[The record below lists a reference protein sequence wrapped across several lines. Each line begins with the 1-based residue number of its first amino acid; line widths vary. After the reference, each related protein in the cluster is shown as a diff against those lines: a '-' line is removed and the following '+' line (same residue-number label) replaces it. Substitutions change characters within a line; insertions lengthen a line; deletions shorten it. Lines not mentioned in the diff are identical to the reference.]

1 MEKSEKLFKTAN
13 ALMPGGVNSPV
24 RAFRAVGGTP
34 KFIARAKGEFIWD
47 ADGKRYLD
55 FCGSWGPMILGH
67 SHHKVVSAITKQAKN
82 GMSFGAS
89 HENEIILA
97 KLIQEAFPSIEKV
110 RLTSSGTEAT
120 MSAIRLAR
128 GFTKRKKILK
138 CAGCYHGHGDSLL
151 VKAGS
156 GGATFGIP
164 NSAGV
169 PEELARLTL
178 TIPYNNIAALQKVLK
193 REGKNI
199 AAFILEPVPANIG
212 VLLPN
217 PGYLQSVRQL
227 TKKYGVLL
235 IFDEVIT
242 GFRIAFGGAQ
252 EYFNPHPSLSH
263 RERVGVRETDP
274 DLTCLGK
281 ILGGG
286 LPIGAFGGR
295 AELMNQLAPLG
306 PVYQAGTLSG
316 NPLAVGAG
324 IATLKELKQKG
335 FYEKLSVKCLEF
347 YEQLDDFIERS
358 SAPVTINRIG
368 SLFTIF
374 FTSSGVFDEASA
386 KASNTKKYARFFHA
400 LLNQGIYFAPS
411 QFEAN
416 FISQAMT
423 RQDLKLAAVKIQKA
437 IGAAL

>member
-1 MEKSEKLFKTAN
+1 MINRSEKLFKEAKK
-13 ALMPGGVNSPV
+13 LMPGGVNSPV
-24 RAFRAVGGTP
+24 RAFRAVGGNP
-34 KFIARAKGEFIWD
+34 KFIAKAKGEFIWD
-47 ADGKRYLD
+47 VDGKRYLD

-67 SHHKVVSAITKQAKN
+67 SHSKVISAITKQAKQ
-82 GMSFGAS
+82 GTSFGAP
-89 HENEIILA
+89 HENEIVLA
-97 KLIQEAFPSIEKV
+97 KLIHEAFPSIEKV
-110 RLTSSGTEAT
+110 RLTSSGTEAA

-138 CAGCYHGHGDSLL
+138 CSGCYHGHGDSLL
-151 VKAGS
+151 VKTGS
-156 GGATFGIP
+156 GGATLGIP

-178 TIPYNNIAALQKVLK
+178 TVPYNNIEALRSILK

-217 PGYLQSVRQL
+217 PGYLEEVRKL
-227 TKKYGVLL
+227 TKQYGVLL

-252 EYFNPHPSLSH
+252 EWFGDSPQKRGQSLIA
-263 RERVGVRETDP
+263 P

-295 AELMNQLAPLG
+295 REIMDYLAPLG

-316 NPLAVGAG
+316 NPLAVAAG
-324 IATLKELKQKG
+324 IATLRELKRKD
-335 FYEKLSVKCLEF
+335 FYKNLHMKCLEF
-347 YEQLDDFIERS
+347 FEMLDSWVDQTNAS
-358 SAPVTINRIG
+358 VTINKIG

-374 FTSSGVFDEASA
+374 FTRERVFDERSA
-386 KASNTKKYARFFHA
+386 KISNTKQYAKFFNS
-400 LLNQGIYFAPS
+400 LLNNGIYFAPS

-416 FISQAMT
+416 FISNSMT
-423 RQDLKLAAVKIQKA
+423 SSELRKAVIAIQKA
-437 IGAAL
+437 F